1 MPFKSEKQRR
11 YLFANEPEIARDWTE
26 TYGSKIKKAYGG
38 RIGYYTGGQSIP
50 SEYSIEDARK
60 TAMQDRLG
68 GITEVMKQADL
79 YRQGD
84 VGQMY
89 MANGGIMRVP
99 LAYGMSPGEAQA
111 RGLGAESHGRNFGG
125 KDETA
130 HRNIHAGMTSPSMTT
145 AGTLSDPR
153 EKQDYFTQTYSGQ
166 PNILGFGGGYRNLR
180 TPNEAGSGYQSRL
193 NPANILG
200 MLGGFIKRSPPF
212 TFAASGINTLRNKFG
227 PAFNMFT
234 SSQNLE
240 QFRDKM
246 KGYGRTMPTIFNNP
260 TVGGIETLGKEVS
273 QIVDEFGNTYRD
285 SIYSKSISEDVF
297 NDIFSEK
304 GQEEAI
310 MQNIKDYIV

>member
-1 MPFKSEKQRR
+1 M
-11 YLFANEPEIARDWTE
+11 YTNI
-26 TYGSKIKKAYGG
+26 IK
-38 RIGYYTGGQSIP
+38 
-50 SEYSIEDARK
+50 
-60 TAMQDRLG
+60 
-68 GITEVMKQADL
+68 
-79 YRQGD
+79 
-84 VGQMY
+84 
-89 MANGGIMRVP
+89 NGGEGIMLKDP
-99 LAYGMSPGEAQA
+99 MSLYEGKRSNSLLKYKPAFD
-111 RGLGAESHGRNFGG
+111 AEGIIIGHKAGCG
-125 KDETA
+125 KY
-130 HRNIHAGMTSPSMTT
+130 
-145 AGTLSDPR
+145 
-153 EKQDYFTQTYSGQ
+153 K
-166 PNILGFGGGYRNLR
+166 
-180 TPNEAGSGYQSRL
+180 
-193 NPANILG
+193 G

-240 QFRDKM
+240 QFRDKK

-304 GQEEAI
+304 EAI